1 VGIEQTEFLVV
12 TNKAD
17 LAGKQKILK
26 VYQAAYNIIGI
37 NGDPHSETKLPDKPK
52 RPSLINK

>member
-37 NGDPHSETKLPDKPK
+37 
-52 RPSLINK
+52 

>member
-1 VGIEQTEFLVV
+1 V

-37 NGDPHSETKLPDKPK
+37 WDKASRQTQKTQPDK
-52 RPSLINK
+52 